1 MLMKHKKTKGYIFIC
16 IILLLL
22 FVAAKKKTMTILQS

>member
-1 MLMKHKKTKGYIFIC
+1 MVKIIC

-22 FVAAKKKTMTILQS
+22 FVAGCEEVYLFNYPVGKGDR